1 MSFFPRTVRDWNAL
15 PPDKAS
21 LDTLLF
27 NKPPRLLLSFNLF
40 LTYPDARHVGIGIS
54 MILGLGIGANNTANV
69 CGVVYGTKS
78 MSFRKINVILL
89 ITRVIGTLIM
99 R

>member
-1 MSFFPRTVRDWNAL
+1 MSMSSDESAWMF
-15 PPDKAS
+15 
-21 LDTLLF
+21 
-27 NKPPRLLLSFNLF
+27 
-40 LTYPDARHVGIGIS
+40 YVGIGIS

-69 CGVVYGTKS
+69 CGVVYGTQS

-99 R
+99 ST